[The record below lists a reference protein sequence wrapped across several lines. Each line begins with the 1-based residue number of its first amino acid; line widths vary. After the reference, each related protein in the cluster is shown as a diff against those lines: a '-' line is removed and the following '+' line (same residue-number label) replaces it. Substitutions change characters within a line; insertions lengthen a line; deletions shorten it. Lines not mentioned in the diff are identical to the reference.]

1 MRVFVAGGSG
11 VIGRQLVPMLVAEG
25 HEVVASARLSARLGE
40 IRAMGAEAVVMDG
53 LDASSVRDAL
63 GAARPEVVVHQ
74 MTALAGLSNLR
85 RFDRA
90 FAATNRLRTEGTRNL
105 LQAAAAA
112 GVRRLVAQSFTG
124 WTNDRG
130 GSPVKDETC
139 PLDGEPPRSMRQ
151 SLDAIAQLEEMVRVA
166 AGVEGVVL
174 RYGHLY
180 GPGAPAFLDAVRR
193 RKLPVV
199 GDGAGRWSFTH
210 VVDAARATV
219 VAICHA
225 GTGLYNIVD
234 DDSPPAAEW
243 IPFLAEVAGAKPPMH
258 VPVWVGK
265 LAAGEAV
272 VSMMTRACGSSNAKA
287 RAQLGW
293 APGHATWRDG
303 FRAWVSEERASKDNE
318 AP

>member
-11 VIGRQLVPMLVAEG
+11 VIGRQLVPMLVSEG
-25 HEVVASARLSARLGE
+25 HEVVVSARLSARLGE

-63 GAARPEVVVHQ
+63 SAARPEVLVHQ
-74 MTALAGLSNLR
+74 MTALAGVSNLR

-105 LQAAAAA
+105 LRAAAAA

-124 WTNDRG
+124 WTNDKG

-210 VVDAARATV
+210 VVD
-219 VAICHA
+219 
-225 GTGLYNIVD
+225 

-303 FRAWVSEERASKDNE
+303 FRLWASEERGSKDKE